1 MVLLKRR
8 GDITLAVV
16 YTTISSVINR
26 SSEMNSFCIYVH
38 IIVVIVVP
46 SPLYISWMLK
56 APSDYPR

>member
-26 SSEMNSFCIYVH
+26 SSETNSFCIYVH

-46 SPLYISWMLK
+46 SPLYDIH
-56 APSDYPR
+56 PD